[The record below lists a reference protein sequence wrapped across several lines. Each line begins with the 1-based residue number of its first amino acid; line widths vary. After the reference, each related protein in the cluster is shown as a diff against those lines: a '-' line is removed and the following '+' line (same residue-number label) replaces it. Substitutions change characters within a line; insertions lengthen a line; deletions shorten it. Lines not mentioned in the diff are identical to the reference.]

1 MEDLVEILK
10 TINDK
15 IEKIDGIEDGAWIN
29 LVAPSSETITELA
42 KKLNIE
48 EQSIMAALDT
58 EERPRIEIE
67 DNEILIIV
75 DVPYLEKNSNSL
87 SGVTYTTL
95 PLGIIITENNIIT
108 VATVEVSLLTLY
120 KTRPPKGFSTRKKT
134 VFLLQLLYRNAAN
147 YLIYLRNIE
156 KLSKEWEA
164 ELYESQ
170 RNKELLALLEL
181 EKSLVYFSTSLKSNA
196 SVLERLSRLRIVKQY
211 PEDLEILEDAII
223 ENKQAIEMTK
233 IYSDVLSVV
242 MDVFASVISNNFNVL
257 MKRLTSVTIIMAVST
272 ILSGIWG
279 MNVNVPFGSTS
290 FGFIYVMLIISTLS
304 ILTTLVLRKKNLL

>member
-1 MEDLVEILK
+1 MEILK
-10 TINDK
+10 TVNDK
-15 IEKIDGIEDGAWIN
+15 IEKIDEIEEGVWIN
-29 LVAPSSETITELA
+29 LVAPSPETISELA

-95 PLGIIITENNIIT
+95 PLGIIITETNIIT
-108 VATVEVSLLTLY
+108 VATVEVSLLTPY
-120 KTRPPKGFSTRKKT
+120 KIRPPKGFSTQKKT
-134 VFLLQLLYRNAAN
+134 AFLLQLLYRNAAN
-147 YLIYLRNIE
+147 YLTYLRNIE
-156 KLSKEWEA
+156 KLSKEWET

-196 SVLERLSRLRIVKQY
+196 SVFERLSRLRIVKQY

-223 ENKQAIEMTK
+223 ENKQAIEMAK

-242 MDVFASVISNNFNVL
+242 MDVFASVISNNFNIL

-304 ILTTLVLRKKNLL
+304 IVTTLVLRKKNLL